1 MSKFI
6 VLLTFIPW
14 FLYFA
19 SLCKSAIYNLNEN
32 KITWNWIK
40 DNIFKIFHFENLI
53 LIGLFVY
60 FSIYHYK
67 ANQIFLVEIL
77 LFTSINLYLFI
88 NRYYDKT
95 NMEYQIG
102 NKDITTILIIL
113 FITLIPII
121 FFLTTN
127 REVITYF
134 ILFGYSFFNYIIVFI
149 SKLINNIIYKIVRR
163 HNNEIKQL

>member
-67 ANQIFLVEIL
+67 ADQIFLVEIL

-95 NMEYQIG
+95 NIEYKIG
-102 NKDITTILIIL
+102 NKDITTIFVIL
-113 FITLIPII
+113 FITLIPIM
-121 FFLTTN
+121 FYLTTN

-149 SKLINNIIYKIVRR
+149 SKFINNIIYKIVRR

>member
-95 NMEYQIG
+95 NVEYKIG

-113 FITLIPII
+113 FITLIPIM
-121 FFLTTN
+121 FYLTTN

-149 SKLINNIIYKIVRR
+149 SKFINNIIYKIVRR

>member
-95 NMEYQIG
+95 NVEYKIG
-102 NKDITTILIIL
+102 NKDITTIFVIL
-113 FITLIPII
+113 FITLIPIM
-121 FFLTTN
+121 FYLTTN

-149 SKLINNIIYKIVRR
+149 SKFINNIIYKIVRR

>member
-1 MSKFI
+1 MTKFI

-32 KITWNWIK
+32 KVTWKWLK
-40 DNIFKIFHFENLI
+40 ENIFKIFHFENLI

-77 LFTSINLYLFI
+77 LFSSINLYLFI

-95 NMEYQIG
+95 NIEYKIG

-113 FITLIPII
+113 MLSLIPVI
-121 FFLTTN
+121 FYLTTN

-149 SKLINNIIYKIVRR
+149 SKLINDTIYKAVRR
-163 HNNEIKQL
+163 YNHEIK

>member
-67 ANQIFLVEIL
+67 ADQIFLVEIL

-95 NMEYQIG
+95 NVEYKIG
-102 NKDITTILIIL
+102 NKDITTIFVIL
-113 FITLIPII
+113 FITLIPIM
-121 FFLTTN
+121 FYLTTN

-149 SKLINNIIYKIVRR
+149 SKFINNIIYKIVRR

>member
-67 ANQIFLVEIL
+67 ADQIFLVEIL

-95 NMEYQIG
+95 NVEYKIG
-102 NKDITTILIIL
+102 NKDITTIFVIL
-113 FITLIPII
+113 FITLIPIM
-121 FFLTTN
+121 FYLTTN

-149 SKLINNIIYKIVRR
+149 SKFINNIIYKIVRR
-163 HNNEIKQL
+163 HNNEIK